1 MKLSFELCAC
11 WRSISCAV
19 ALIVI
24 VAASPVLAQ
33 GNRQRPPGA
42 ATLGVGP
49 GRAPRGGD
57 AKGFPAKPVID
68 ADLAAAEEELAQYM
82 QFRGDVGADGAGR
95 LELLI
100 DLRILS
106 RWCLLGAAS
115 AATESDLQAAEYLRA
130 QDLLAASR
138 V

>member
-1 MKLSFELCAC
+1 MKLGFEHGAG
-11 WRSISCAV
+11 WRCIGCAV
-19 ALIVI
+19 VLVVI
-24 VAASPVLAQ
+24 VATSPVFAQ

-42 ATLGVGP
+42 AAPGGGP
-49 GRAPRGGD
+49 GRAPRD
-57 AKGFPAKPVID
+57 AKGFPAKPVIE
-68 ADLAAAEEELAQYM
+68 ADLALVEEELAQYM

-106 RWCLLGAAS
+106 RWCLLGATG

-138 V
+138 VLA